1 MSAALGSWW
10 PPKWVP
16 ADWVLRAAWWIS
28 GDRVTVGTRCDEF
41 HDPGTALL
49 LLYRAPVVENTLLN
63 TVARS
68 GCFATQRL
76 ENTLNSS
83 PRPTTPGGTQQTF
96 KREASDVQPLTL
108 LYTILTKN
116 VSLFGTY
123 RYPSHVLSLNTSGSR
138 FGSFHKR

>member
-1 MSAALGSWW
+1 M
-10 PPKWVP
+10 
-16 ADWVLRAAWWIS
+16 
-28 GDRVTVGTRCDEF
+28 
-41 HDPGTALL
+41 
-49 LLYRAPVVENTLLN
+49 ENTLLN

-83 PRPTTPGGTQQTF
+83 PRPTTAGGTQQTF

-108 LYTILTKN
+108 LYTIFNN

-123 RYPSHVLSLNTSGSR
+123 RYPSHVLSLNASGSR
-138 FGSFHKR
+138 FGFFHKR